1 MSRLQAGKGEDG
13 QELLL
18 VCVLLMGVMVEIRDS
33 SGRGAEQART
43 RYGECTYQQDAD
55 QPNEQGD
62 EDWHDIQQ

>member
-1 MSRLQAGKGEDG
+1 MDRNWLLGLCSLDG
-13 QELLL
+13 
-18 VCVLLMGVMVEIRDS
+18 GDGRN
-33 SGRGAEQART
+33 SGFIGAQGAEQART